1 MQDDLALAVMYGQD
15 KMLLQGVR
23 CLSWVSYEARNSMYR
38 SLILFSGIHLEGFS
52 ALIQNATQLSDVVQ
66 DSICSYLLT
75 IV

>member
-23 CLSWVSYEARNSMYR
+23 CLSWVYYEVRNSMYR

-52 ALIQNATQLSDVVQ
+52 ALT
-66 DSICSYLLT
+66 
-75 IV
+75 